1 MRHLAIGSGIFRLLY
16 NDTLGGERDRNILEH
31 PLITARLTQ
40 SDILSDRTKHL
51 EFEVQGEP
59 QFNFIPGQFISVREP
74 RSDGK
79 LITRAYSLASPPR
92 RDNRFDLCLNRV
104 DEGFMSNYLC
114 DLEPGHEV
122 HFHGPHGHF
131 VLKPERRDAVFI
143 ATGTGIAPLRG
154 MIHWLLA
161 DESRHKGH
169 KFWLVYGTRYE
180 KDIYYREEFEQL
192 AHQHPNFHYVIT
204 LSRPPE
210 DWQGARGYV
219 QEHVRQIVGERKD
232 MEAYICGLNMMVSA
246 NRQQLKEFGWDRH
259 QIIYERYD

>member
-1 MRHLAIGSGIFRLLY
+1 M
-16 NDTLGGERDRNILEH
+16 EQ
-31 PLITARLTQ
+31 PLIKARLTQ
-40 SDILSDRTKHL
+40 SEILSDRTKHL

-92 RDNRFDLCLNRV
+92 CDNRFHLCLNRV

-131 VLKPERRDAVFI
+131 VLKSERKDAVFI
-143 ATGTGIAPLRG
+143 ATGTGIAPFRG
-154 MIHWLLA
+154 MIQWLLA
-161 DESRHKGH
+161 EESRHQGKQY
-169 KFWLVYGTRYE
+169 WLVYGTRHE
-180 KDIYYREEFEQL
+180 KDIYYRDEFEQL
-192 AHQHPNFHYVIT
+192 AHEHPNFHYVIT
-204 LSRPPE
+204 LSRPPD
-210 DWQGARGYV
+210 DWQGAKGYV
-219 QEHVRQIVGERKD
+219 QEHVREIVGERKD
-232 MEAYICGLNMMVSA
+232 MEAYICGLNTMVSA
-246 NRQQLKEFGWDRH
+246 NRQQLKELGWDRH

>member
-1 MRHLAIGSGIFRLLY
+1 M
-16 NDTLGGERDRNILEH
+16 EH

-40 SDILSDRTKHL
+40 SEILSDRTKHL
-51 EFEVQGEP
+51 EFEVQGDP
-59 QFNFIPGQFISVREP
+59 QFLFTPGQFISVREP

-161 DESRHKGH
+161 DESRHHGH
-169 KFWLVYGTRYE
+169 EFWLVYGTRYE
-180 KDIYYREEFEQL
+180 KDIYYREEFEEL
-192 AHQHPNFHYVIT
+192 AREHPNFHYVIT
-204 LSRPPE
+204 LSRPE
-210 DWQGARGYV
+210 EGWQGAKGYV
-219 QEHVRQIVGERKD
+219 QEHVREIVGDRKD
-232 MEAYICGLNMMVSA
+232 MEAYICGLNTMVSA
-246 NRQQLKEFGWDRH
+246 NRQQLKELGWDRH